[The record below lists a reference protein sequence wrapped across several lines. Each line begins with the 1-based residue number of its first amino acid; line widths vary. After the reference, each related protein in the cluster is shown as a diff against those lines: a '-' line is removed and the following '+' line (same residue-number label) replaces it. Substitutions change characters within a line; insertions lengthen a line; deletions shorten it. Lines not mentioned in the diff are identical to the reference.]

1 MFPSIDID
9 QLLWYSTKD
18 KGNTTMNIRS
28 NSTLNKVK
36 VNMLTREITLYGDDG
51 EELLI
56 ENNTSNEFVNMCN
69 FINNSLPDEM
79 IEYTY

>member
-1 MFPSIDID
+1 
-9 QLLWYSTKD
+9 
-18 KGNTTMNIRS
+18 MNIRS

-36 VNMLTREITLYGDDG
+36 VNMLTREVTLYGDDG

-69 FINNSLPDEM
+69 FINKSLPDEM